1 MGSASKERKV
11 IGTLR
16 SSFKNSGS
24 KDLIAF
30 YVCLSSVTSQYKHS
44 TIIENRVCSYHG
56 ARSKSRVI

>member
-11 IGTLR
+11 IGALR

-44 TIIENRVCSYHG
+44 MIIEN
-56 ARSKSRVI
+56 